1 MEQLTE
7 KQIKN
12 RWVEIKKQINERQL
26 LAYRVGIPLEQWDK
40 YMYSLPETDEINRIY
55 NAIQQDRQTK
65 TTRIKEGL
73 SKIVGYRESKE
84 FSRKSGVSDTA
95 IRDIIEGKKTMA
107 GYDIINRLELFL
119 STVLPDFELS
129 IENPLT
135 IRNYSQDYLGE
146 ISSNINKIANRL
158 QHYCYQLTEM
168 ARTQKSETNFFTNEN
183 IAPSSTLRRQIQ
195 ELTEL
200 ESKIDFFWNTYVEK
214 NNS

>member
-1 MEQLTE
+1 MEKLNE

-26 LAYRVGIPLEQWDK
+26 LAYRVGIPLEEWDK
-40 YMYSLPETDEINRIY
+40 YMYSLPETEEINRIY
-55 NAIQQDRQTK
+55 YAIQEDRTIK
-65 TTRIKEGL
+65 TSRIKQGL
-73 SKIVGYRESKE
+73 SQIVGYREAKE

-95 IRDIIEGKKTMA
+95 IRDIIEGKKIMA

-119 STVLPDFELS
+119 NTVLDDFQLS

-135 IRNYSQDYLGE
+135 VKSYSRDYLGE
-146 ISSNINKIANRL
+146 ISSDINKIANRL
-158 QHYCYQLTEM
+158 QYYCYQLSEM
-168 ARTQKSETNFFTNEN
+168 ARTQKTDIDYFTQQNL
-183 IAPSSTLRRQIQ
+183 APSKNLHRHIE

-214 NNS
+214 K